1 MLRHLYAAEAYPSR
15 SAIDVVGAMQM
26 EDENIKSELA
36 LLDLKNKQTPEISG
50 KY

>member
-36 LLDLKNKQTPEISG
+36 QKENKNKQTPEISG